1 MASLIIDRQS
11 GEYWLYFGQGTTK
24 DRDKAYRYADTIAVT
39 LHHLFWESTYVEH
52 LNPAGPSASTF
63 TSYTPKSK
71 VTPMVTTSMK
81 DNNLIWIACEG
92 VWVAA
97 ERQHLALSSLAAW
110 EQKKVTG

>member
-24 DRDKAYRYADTIAVT
+24 DRGKAYQYADTIAVT
-39 LHHLFWESTYVEH
+39 LHHLFWETSYVEH
-52 LNPAGPSASTF
+52 LNPAGESTF
-63 TSYTPKSK
+63 TMYTPKGK
-71 VTPMVTTSMK
+71 VMPTITTTMME
-81 DNNLIWIACEG
+81 NNLTWVACEG
-92 VWVAA
+92 VWMAA